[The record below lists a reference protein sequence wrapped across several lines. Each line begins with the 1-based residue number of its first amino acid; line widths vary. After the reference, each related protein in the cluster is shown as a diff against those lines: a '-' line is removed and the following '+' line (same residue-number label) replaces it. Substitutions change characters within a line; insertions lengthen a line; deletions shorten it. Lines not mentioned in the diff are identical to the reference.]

1 MFWIIWRQS
10 MKKRVFMAVFLAA
23 CMTVGVCGCSS
34 ADEEDVFTG
43 DTPEVPEWQENLDAI
58 SPAVYADISEL
69 DLEPGTYISVIGKT
83 ENSSYWQQVAA
94 GVQQAADDINEK
106 LGYSGSD
113 AVRVLFNAPAD
124 SEDIDEQVNILD
136 EEMARYP
143 DVIAIASIDENAS
156 EVQFDLAIA
165 NGISIVAF
173 DSGNSYQG
181 IQCTCM
187 TNNTEAATMG
197 AQKLCEAI
205 GESGEVALIV
215 PDSVS
220 GNAKD
225 RVSAFQQEISE
236 NHPGVSIAETI
247 YMDQIDELKRAAAA
261 EQLGV
266 SVEELATW
274 TAEAAGEQTAIEEAE
289 TVADGTDGDEDT
301 SENISEEARTRLEDI
316 DSIAGGMSD
325 EDAIVYYLEKHPDL
339 KGCFGTNDETVL
351 LGAQAL
357 KSMEKTE
364 DIVMMGFDA
373 GKDQLSALSDGSID
387 GLVVQNP
394 FGMGYATVVAAA
406 RTALEIGN
414 EAQVDTGFVWVDAE
428 NMEDESIQPMLYE

>member
-58 SPAVYADISEL
+58 SPAVYADIGEL

-94 GVQQAADDINEK
+94 GVQQAADDINER

-124 SEDIDEQVNILD
+124 GEDIDEQVNILD

-187 TNNTEAATMG
+187 TNNTEAAAMG
-197 AQKLCEAI
+197 AEKLCEAI

-236 NHPGVSIAETI
+236 NHPGVSIVETI
-247 YMDQIDELKRAAAA
+247 YMDQIDKIKREAAA
-261 EQLGV
+261 EELGV
-266 SVEELATW
+266 SAEELAAW
-274 TAEAAGEQTAIEEAE
+274 TAEAEGGQTAADEAQAE
-289 TVADGTDGDEDT
+289 SDGTDADGDT
-301 SENISEEARTRLEDI
+301 SENISDEARTRLEDI
-316 DSIAGGMSD
+316 DSIAGRMSD

-357 KSMEKTE
+357 QSMGKTE

-428 NMEDESIQPMLYE
+428 NMKDESIQPMLYE

>member
-1 MFWIIWRQS
+1 

-94 GVQQAADDINEK
+94 GVQQAADDINER
-106 LGYSGSD
+106 LGYTGDD
-113 AVRVLFNAPAD
+113 AVKVLFNAPAD

-187 TNNTEAATMG
+187 TNNTEAAAMG

-266 SVEELATW
+266 SAEELTTW

>member
-1 MFWIIWRQS
+1 MR
-10 MKKRVFMAVFLAA
+10 KKSVMAVLLAV
-23 CMTVGVCGCSS
+23 CMVTAICGCSS
-34 ADEEDVFTG
+34 GKDEEVFTG
-43 DTPEVPEWQENLDAI
+43 DTPEVPEWQANLDAI
-58 SPAVYADISEL
+58 TPAVYADIDDL

-83 ENSSYWQQVAA
+83 ENSSYWRQVAA
-94 GVQQAADDINEK
+94 GVQQAADDINER
-106 LGYSGSD
+106 LGYSGGD

-156 EVQFDLAIA
+156 EVQFDLAIS
-165 NGISIVAF
+165 NGIPIVAF

-187 TNNTEAATMG
+187 TDNSRAAVTG

-205 GESGEVALIV
+205 EESGEVALLV

-225 RVSAFQQEISE
+225 RVDAFRQEISE
-236 NHPGVSIAETI
+236 NHPGVSIVETI
-247 YMDQIDELKRAAAA
+247 YMDQIDQLKREAAA

-266 SVEELATW
+266 SSEELATW
-274 TAEAAGEQTAIEEAE
+274 TAEAAGEEAAIDEAE
-289 TVADGTDGDEDT
+289 ESTGTEGDAAQGG
-301 SENISEEARTRLEDI
+301 ENSPESISEEARTRLEDI
-316 DSIAGGMSD
+316 DSLAESMSD
-325 EDAIVYYLEKHPDL
+325 EDAVIYYLEKHPDL
-339 KGCFGTNDETVL
+339 KGCFATNDETVL
-351 LGAQAL
+351 LGAQAV
-357 KSMEKTE
+357 KSLEKTDE
-364 DIVMMGFDA
+364 ITVMGFDA
-373 GKDQLSALSDGSID
+373 GKDQLDALSDGSID

-394 FGMGYATVVAAA
+394 FGMGYAAVVAAA
-406 RTALEIGN
+406 RTVLEIGN

-428 NMEDESIQPMLYE
+428 NMKDESLQPMLYE

>member
-1 MFWIIWRQS
+1 

-165 NGISIVAF
+165 NGIPIVAF

-187 TNNTEAATMG
+187 TNNTEAAAMG

-266 SVEELATW
+266 PAEELATW

-373 GKDQLSALSDGSID
+373 GQDQLDALSDGSID

-406 RTALEIGN
+406 RTVLEIGN

>member
-1 MFWIIWRQS
+1 

-165 NGISIVAF
+165 NGIPIVAF

-187 TNNTEAATMG
+187 TNNTEAAAMG

-247 YMDQIDELKRAAAA
+247 YMDQLDELKRAAAA

-266 SVEELATW
+266 SAEELTTW

>member
-1 MFWIIWRQS
+1 

-69 DLEPGTYISVIGKT
+69 DLEPGTYISVIGNT

-225 RVSAFQQEISE
+225 SVSAFPQEISE
-236 NHPGVSIAETI
+236 TQPGVSIGETR

-266 SVEELATW
+266 SAEELTTW

-325 EDAIVYYLEKHPDL
+325 EDAIVYYLEKHPER
-339 KGCFGTNDETVL
+339 KGGCGTNDETVL

-373 GKDQLSALSDGSID
+373 GQDQLDALSDGSID

-406 RTALEIGN
+406 RTVLEIGN